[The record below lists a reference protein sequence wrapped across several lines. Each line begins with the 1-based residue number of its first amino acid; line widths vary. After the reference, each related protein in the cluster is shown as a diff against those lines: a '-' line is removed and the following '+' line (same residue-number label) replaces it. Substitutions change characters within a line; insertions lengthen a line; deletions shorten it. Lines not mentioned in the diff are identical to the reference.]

1 MRATEDNTDSRKK
14 RIRPNYEALS
24 SLGARVHFKRFG
36 LSSSRAD
43 GNFSSVYRGRSMEME
58 DLRPYVPGDNLR
70 DMDWKASSRI
80 GEAMVRNYV
89 ADKRKK
95 ILFLGDTGLNMEGAM
110 PTGYSKKDCEIL
122 TIGTAAYLAGRGG
135 ADYAIAYGNVRKF
148 DLGHFRSGS
157 KYLEDQ
163 LDRLEK
169 CLYRENTVAGSDDGP
184 HGGSDIAALLMD
196 VLDMP
201 LKGVSICLVTDL
213 QGLAELD
220 GKLLRMVAQGRE
232 FYVFEVSDVDWGK
245 HRLYNTCTESVIP
258 DDISLNKRLA
268 NEILEHKNKVQME
281 VRTKLR
287 RSGALYAYLEDTDE
301 IPDTVTKVL
310 NGEITD

>member
-1 MRATEDNTDSRKK
+1 MDMIRVNTETGKK
-14 RIRPNYEALS
+14 RIRPDYEALS

-36 LSSSRAD
+36 LTNSRAD
-43 GNFSSVYRGRSMEME
+43 GIFSSVYRGRSMEME

-70 DMDWKASSRI
+70 DMDWKASSRT

-95 ILFLGDTGLNMEGAM
+95 ILFIGDTGTNMEGAM
-110 PTGYSKKDCEIL
+110 PTGYSKKDCELL

-135 ADYAIAYGNVRKF
+135 ADYAIACGNIKDF
-148 DLGHFRSGS
+148 DLGHFRSGA
-157 KYLEDQ
+157 KYLERQ
-163 LDRLEK
+163 LNMLEK
-169 CLYRENTVAGSDDGP
+169 GLECVKSTDDSGTEV
-184 HGGSDIAALLMD
+184 SQLLMD

-213 QGLAELD
+213 RGLAVMD

-232 FYVFEVSDVDWGK
+232 FYVFEVSDADWGV
-245 HRLYNTCTESVIP
+245 HRLYNVQTERVIP
-258 DDISLNKRLA
+258 EIISFDKKLTK
-268 NEILEHKNKVQME
+268 EIQVRKNAIQME